1 MWQEDPSTPIALLMM
16 AAAYVGIS
24 FKSGQR
30 PSARQSVAFAAA
42 LVTILVAITGPLD
55 QLARERSFA
64 VYIFQQML
72 LVFVVPPLLLSG
84 LPGWMLRP
92 LMTNR
97 YVEPWARVLTRPLF
111 AFLLFAAVFTLIH
124 YPTVCDRVCHV
135 HPFYGNLQALLLFV
149 GTLLW
154 WPLLSPLPEYP
165 RMNYP
170 MQVMYLFLLMI
181 PMTAVA
187 APITLAGSVLYIFYT
202 GGMHPLGM
210 TPMAD
215 QVLGGL
221 IMWVGQGVYI
231 MFVFTAIFYRWS
243 QTDDQEEPPINR
255 ELIRPGASA
264 AFRVRRIPVTVI
276 SVSRGPAK
284 PAEARTLTV
293 RSRRARDYQVAGGHR
308 FRGTAKA
315 GGSQAASL

>member
-1 MWQEDPSTPIALLMM
+1 MWQADPSTPIALLLM
-16 AAAYVGIS
+16 AAAYVGIWY
-24 FKSGQR
+24 KSGQR
-30 PSARQSVAFAAA
+30 PSARQSCAFAAA
-42 LVTILVAITGPLD
+42 LVTIQVAITGPLD
-55 QLARERSFA
+55 QLTRERSFA

-72 LVFVVPPLLLSG
+72 LIFVVPPLLLSG

-124 YPTVCDRVCHV
+124 YPVVCDRICHV
-135 HPFYGNLQALLLFV
+135 HPFYGNLHVLLLFV
-149 GTLLW
+149 GTVLW

-187 APITLAGSVLYIFYT
+187 APITLASTILYTFYI

-221 IMWVGQGVYI
+221 IMWVGQGIYV

-255 ELIRPGASA
+255 EP
-264 AFRVRRIPVTVI
+264 IP
-276 SVSRGPAK
+276 RL
-284 PAEARTLTV
+284 R
-293 RSRRARDYQVAGGHR
+293 
-308 FRGTAKA
+308 
-315 GGSQAASL
+315 AASVHLHH